1 MWAVRMNFLIDQPVR
16 SSTSVLTASAAN
28 TIVSIDSRCSAR
40 EARAVAPTSRD
51 HRRPAIASPRCT
63 ARRPRAAGWRMR
75 SARVVEYALAQRPAS
90 MSFVH
95 QHRGEGDRAA
105 EVSVRRPG
113 LLVAERA
120 VKRAGSC
127 VGRHDLQDD
136 ATLA

>member
-1 MWAVRMNFLIDQPVR
+1 
-16 SSTSVLTASAAN
+16 
-28 TIVSIDSRCSAR
+28 
-40 EARAVAPTSRD
+40 
-51 HRRPAIASPRCT
+51 
-63 ARRPRAAGWRMR
+63 MR